1 VAADFARVREVF
13 EAAVELPAAARGTF
27 LQQRCG
33 GDAAL
38 REEVLALLRSDAST
52 TPFARALDRPAVA
65 MVAGPEPLLDAT
77 IGGFR
82 VQRVLGSGGMGTVYA
97 AEQETPR
104 RQVALKVL
112 SIGLRSP
119 GAVARFRFEAELLA
133 RLRHPGI
140 AQVHAAGVHRQGE
153 VELPWFALELV
164 PDAQDV
170 AQYARARSLSVRA
183 RIELVLQACDAV
195 HHAHLHGVVHRDLK
209 PANVLVGADGR
220 VKVIDFGIARS
231 TDGDAAP
238 ATEPGVVYGTLAYMS
253 PEQVA
258 GSVVDLRSDV
268 WALGVIAFELLAGRR
283 PFAAPTAA
291 SWRAAAQ
298 VGNVPAPR
306 ASAFARG
313 LPADLDV
320 VLGKALRA
328 GAADR
333 YESAA
338 AFAADLRAVL
348 EARPVSARPPSA
360 WYHVRMFARRRRAVV
375 TAMAAIAVVVAS
387 AVVVLA
393 WQNAEL
399 RREQRLSQRVAA
411 FAREFLLQADERQD
425 RSADYTVREALQRAA
440 AALDGEAFPD
450 PVVEAELRLL
460 VGEALRGLPQ
470 STAAIAQLTRAAERF
485 AQGLGPDAPRTL
497 EALLSA
503 ASARCD
509 AGDLDGADAAL
520 AALLPRAQ
528 ALPVDEPVRWRA
540 LHERAFVS
548 RAAGRLPE
556 AEAIYR
562 DVLAGRERVLGRTA
576 APTIVTLHNLGNLVL
591 ARGEAEAARAL
602 LTDCL
607 ERSRAAG
614 EARTSTW
621 QIADSLAAAM
631 AELGEFAPAAAMH
644 REAMAGYAELLGP
657 DHALTLGCAFHL
669 LKTLH
674 RAGDRDG
681 MREVAFDLLPRCER
695 TFGSD
700 HRRTM
705 DVLAAVALA
714 KMQTGDGAGALADMA
729 RAHRTQVQN
738 LGALHPDAFVAGN
751 NLAESQLDLGVF
763 DGALAT
769 TQALVDAL
777 PDASDV
783 PPVRAGYTHFLHARA
798 LSGNGRAAAA
808 ADAAARAVELL
819 QPALPADHAV
829 LQRVRT
835 LAGELAAARGGG

>member
-1 VAADFARVREVF
+1 MAADFARVREVF
-13 EAAVELPAAARGTF
+13 EAAVELPAAARGPF
-27 LQQRCG
+27 LQQRCE
-33 GDAAL
+33 GDDAL
-38 REEVLALLRSDAST
+38 RREVDALLRSDAST
-52 TPFARALDRPAVA
+52 TPFARALDGPAVA
-65 MVAGPEPLLDAT
+65 MVGGAEPLVDAT

-112 SIGLRSP
+112 SLGLRSSA
-119 GAVARFRFEAELLA
+119 AVARFRYEAELLA

-164 PDAQDV
+164 PDAQDL
-170 AQYARARSLSVRA
+170 AQYAQARALSVRE
-183 RIELVLQACDAV
+183 RIELLLQACDAV

-220 VKVIDFGIARS
+220 IKVIDFGVARS
-231 TDGDAAP
+231 TGGDDAP

-258 GSVVDLRSDV
+258 NGVVDLRSDV
-268 WALGVIAFELLAGRR
+268 WALGVIAFELLTGRR
-283 PFAAPTAA
+283 PFAPSSAP
-291 SWRAAAQ
+291 WRAAEQ
-298 VGNVPAPR
+298 IRNEPAPR

-313 LPADLDV
+313 LPADLDA
-320 VLGKALRA
+320 VLGKALRVP
-328 GAADR
+328 AAER

-348 EARPVSARPPSA
+348 AERPVSARPAST
-360 WYHVRMFARRRRAVV
+360 WYHVHLFARRRRGVV
-375 TAMAAIAVVVAS
+375 TALAAITGVVVA
-387 AVVVLA
+387 AVTLLV

-411 FAREFLLQADERQD
+411 FARDFLLQADERQD
-425 RSADYTVREALQRAA
+425 RPADYTVREALERAA
-440 AALDGEAFPD
+440 AALDGEAFSD

-460 VGEALRGLPQ
+460 IGDALRGLSQ

-509 AGDLDGADAAL
+509 GGDIDGADAAMTEL
-520 AALLPRAQ
+520 VPRAQ
-528 ALPVDEPVRWRA
+528 RLPAEEPVRWRA

-548 RAAGRLPE
+548 RAAGRLEE
-556 AEAIYR
+556 AETLYR
-562 DVLAGRERVLGRTA
+562 EVLAGRERVLGRTA
-576 APTIVTLHNLGNLVL
+576 APTIVTLHNLGSLVL
-591 ARGEAEAARAL
+591 ARGEAAAAREL
-602 LTDCL
+602 LADCL
-607 ERSRAAG
+607 ERSKAAG

-621 QIADSLAAAM
+621 QIADSLASAM
-631 AELGEFAPAAAMH
+631 AELGEFAAAAAIH
-644 REAMAGYAELLGP
+644 RQSRDGYAELLGP

-681 MREVAFDLLPRCER
+681 MRDVAFDLLPRCER
-695 TFGSD
+695 TFGAAD
-700 HRRTM
+700 RRTM

-714 KMQTGDGAGALADMA
+714 KMQAGDRMGALADME
-729 RAHRTQVQN
+729 RAHRTKVQS
-738 LGALHPDAFVAGN
+738 LGAMHPDAFVAGN
-751 NLAESQLDLGVF
+751 NLAEAQLDAGVF
-763 DGALAT
+763 DAALAT
-769 TQALVDAL
+769 TQQLVDAL
-777 PDASDV
+777 PDAKDV
-783 PPVRAGYTHFLHARA
+783 PTVRAGYTHFLHARA

-808 ADAAARAVELL
+808 GEAVARAVELL

-835 LAGELAAARGGG
+835 LADELAAARGGG